1 MMMMIKHDKKLH
13 TSKSPGKRNTC
24 KNRSENRGRRSP
36 KNIDIFWRIRWLDVD
51 DFFPAGSLAA
61 RRISKFDHIH
71 RRCVFASCKSVR
83 KHGRHTKRYMAWR
96 IQVNGMV
103 TYIHGTTRPLG
114 DLLTMVVKKPRIQV
128 LGWSSSKVPRPPKT
142 KKTLQHTCVLGVREL
157 PERIEMTHLTVKPPI
172 QVVGNSNIFNFEPP
186 RFPGGGKWW
195 ITFQKGILFSN
206 GLVDWTTN

>member
-114 DLLTMVVKKPRIQV
+114 DLLTMVVKPLKV
-128 LGWSSSKVPRPPKT
+128 LSHHHGGRRAERDGTGSYPT
-142 KKTLQHTCVLGVREL
+142 K
-157 PERIEMTHLTVKPPI
+157 THLLVGF
-172 QVVGNSNIFNFEPP
+172 QVE
-186 RFPGGGKWW
+186 
-195 ITFQKGILFSN
+195 FSN
-206 GLVDWTTN
+206 KECWEGNRQSVLRNEFWLFGMLMILTIFWWFYPMIGRNLHII